1 MCHTV
6 TVLYCTHSTAIVIFR
21 GTWAATFVAI
31 ARPSRG
37 PCTAIGIVRVPHLK
51 FFVFFWRVFVGCFFS
66 VFSEHHFASILVT
79 FGSFLDSVWEL
90 LDVFFWCFSR
100 VWKKVPL
107 KRFFTYFLVLADP
120 REPKYSL
127 SQTQFCANQR

>member
-1 MCHTV
+1 M
-6 TVLYCTHSTAIVIFR
+6 
-21 GTWAATFVAI
+21 
-31 ARPSRG
+31 P
-37 PCTAIGIVRVPHLK
+37 RVPNLR
-51 FFVFFWRVFVGCFFS
+51 FFVFFGCVFAGCFFS

-90 LDVFFWCFSR
+90 LDVFFGCFSR

-107 KRFFTYFLVLADP
+107 KRFFAYFLVLADP